1 MKNKVVFRDLEALTE
16 EELIKERDTCLKE
29 IDKLIK
35 ENIALYEKY
44 GSTNN
49 KREKNKIM
57 DEIIENNWG
66 ITDICQLRDTYDKIL
81 RKKKAEAKKNG
92 K

>member
-1 MKNKVVFRDLEALTE
+1 MKNKVVFRDLETLPE
-16 EELIKERDTCLKE
+16 DELIKERDTCLKE
-29 IDKLIK
+29 IDEYIK
-35 ENIALYEKY
+35 VGIELYRKYENAK
-44 GSTNN
+44 

-66 ITDICQLRDTYDKIL
+66 ITDTCQLRDTYDKIL

>member
-1 MKNKVVFRDLEALTE
+1 MKNMVLNDLGELSK

-35 ENIALYEKY
+35 ANIALYEKY

-57 DEIIENNWG
+57 DDIIENNWG
-66 ITDICQLRDTYDKIL
+66 ITDTCQLRDTYDKIL
-81 RKKKAEAKKNG
+81 RKKKSVGEEK
-92 K
+92 

>member
-1 MKNKVVFRDLEALTE
+1 MKNMVLNDLGELSK

-35 ENIALYEKY
+35 ANIALYEKY
-44 GSTNN
+44 GSANN

-57 DEIIENNWG
+57 DKIIENNWG
-66 ITDICQLRDTYDKIL
+66 ITDTCQLRDTYDKIL
-81 RKKKAEAKKNG
+81 RKKKAEAKKNEQ
-92 K
+92 

>member
-1 MKNKVVFRDLEALTE
+1 MKNMVLNDLGELSK

-29 IDKLIK
+29 IDEYIK
-35 ENIALYEKY
+35 VGIELYRKYENAK
-44 GSTNN
+44 

-66 ITDICQLRDTYDKIL
+66 ITDTCQLRDTYDKIL
-81 RKKKAEAKKNG
+81 RKKKAEDKSNE
-92 K
+92 

>member
-1 MKNKVVFRDLEALTE
+1 MKNMVLNDLGELSK

-29 IDKLIK
+29 IDDLIK
-35 ENIALYEKY
+35 ANIALYEKY

-66 ITDICQLRDTYDKIL
+66 ITDTCQLRDTYDKIL
-81 RKKKAEAKKNG
+81 RKKKAEEKKNEQ
-92 K
+92 

>member
-1 MKNKVVFRDLEALTE
+1 MKNMVLNDLGELSK

-29 IDKLIK
+29 IDNLIK
-35 ENIALYEKY
+35 ANIALYEKY

-66 ITDICQLRDTYDKIL
+66 ITDTCQLRDTYDKIL
-81 RKKKAEAKKNG
+81 RKKKAEEKKNEQ
-92 K
+92 

>member
-1 MKNKVVFRDLEALTE
+1 MKNMVLNDLGELSK

-35 ENIALYEKY
+35 VGIELYNKYENAK
-44 GSTNN
+44 

-57 DEIIENNWG
+57 DKIIENNWG
-66 ITDICQLRDTYDKIL
+66 ITDTCQLRDTYDKIL
-81 RKKKAEAKKNG
+81 RKKKAEEKKNEQ
-92 K
+92 

>member
-1 MKNKVVFRDLEALTE
+1 MKNKVVFRDLEAPTE
-16 EELIKERDTCLKE
+16 EELIKERYTCLKE

-35 ENIALYEKY
+35 ANIALYEKY

-66 ITDICQLRDTYDKIL
+66 ITDTCQLRDTYDKIL